1 MLTVISHQGNANQN
15 LMRHQ
20 LLYFMSIRMATIRD
34 MEGVDQ
40 DVEKLE
46 PRTWLVAI

>member
-20 LLYFMSIRMATIRD
+20 LLYFMSTRMATIRD
-34 MEGVDQ
+34 MESVGQ

-46 PRTWLVAI
+46 PRTRLVAI